1 MKKSPLQLARAS
13 YQPKL
18 PASLQKGV
26 VLVEG
31 APTESV
37 ANQAQIQQL
46 FPNTYGMPLIK
57 FEQGEDKE
65 YPAVSVGVILSGG
78 QAPGGHNVIS
88 GLYDGLK
95 KLNPKNR
102 LFGFLGG
109 PQGLVD
115 HKYIVYKDGTIKPG
129 KRTRDNMFT
138 SRLSAWKKRFGLDV
152 VEQKLIASRR
162 ADTYIPHN
170 FSSSFSGYKK

>member
-26 VLVEG
+26 VLTAGE
-31 APTESV
+31 PTESV

-57 FEQGEDKE
+57 FEQGDDKE

-78 QAPGGHNVIS
+78 QAPGGHNVVS
-88 GLYDGLK
+88 GLYDGL
-95 KLNPKNR
+95 
-102 LFGFLGG
+102 
-109 PQGLVD
+109 
-115 HKYIVYKDGTIKPG
+115 
-129 KRTRDNMFT
+129 
-138 SRLSAWKKRFGLDV
+138 
-152 VEQKLIASRR
+152 
-162 ADTYIPHN
+162 
-170 FSSSFSGYKK
+170 

>member
-26 VLVEG
+26 VLTEG
-31 APTESV
+31 VATESV

-95 KLNPKNR
+95 RLNPKNR

-115 HKYIVYKDGTIKPG
+115 TNIS
-129 KRTRDNMFT
+129 NLQM
-138 SRLSAWKKRFGLDV
+138 RLLMNTAIQEVLT
-152 VEQKLIASRR
+152 L
-162 ADTYIPHN
+162 
-170 FSSSFSGYKK
+170 